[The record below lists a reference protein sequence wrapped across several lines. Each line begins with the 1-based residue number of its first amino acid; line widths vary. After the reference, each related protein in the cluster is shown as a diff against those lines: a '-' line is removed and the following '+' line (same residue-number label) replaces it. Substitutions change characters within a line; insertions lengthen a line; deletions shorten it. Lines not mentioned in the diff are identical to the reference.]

1 MSTKKNAKEVLKDV
15 MNTEDKSSEYDKK
28 SMTEGKTMAIL
39 SYIIPFIPYF
49 VEKDNKYVK
58 FHARQGM
65 DLLLVGIAY
74 SILYNVLVS
83 VIKVRTSCGSFWGY
97 DLGNYCRI
105 TPWWVIL
112 PLSLVGLCIS
122 AIAIIGIINAVN
134 GKAKVL
140 PLIGKYKV
148 FK

>member
-1 MSTKKNAKEVLKDV
+1 MSTKKNTKDILKDV
-15 MNTEDKSSEYDKK
+15 MNTEDKSGEYDKK
-28 SMTEGKTMAIL
+28 SIAEGKTMAIL

-49 VEKDNKYVK
+49 VEKDNKYVR

-65 DLLLVGIAY
+65 DLLLVGILY
-74 SILYNVLVS
+74 SILYNVLAA

-97 DLGNYCRI
+97 NLGYYCKI

-112 PLSLVGLCIS
+112 PLSLVGLVIS

>member
-1 MSTKKNAKEVLKDV
+1 MSKKNAKDILKDV
-15 MNTEDKSSEYDKK
+15 MNTEDKSSQYDKK
-28 SMTEGKTMAIL
+28 SVSEGKTMAIL

-58 FHARQGM
+58 FHSRQGM
-65 DLLLVGIAY
+65 DLLLI
-74 SILYNVLVS
+74 SIVYAIVYNVLS
-83 VIKVRTSCGSFWGY
+83 AVIKVRTSCGSFWGY
-97 DLGNYCRI
+97 DLGYYCKV

-112 PLSLVGLCIS
+112 PLSLVGLVIS

-140 PLIGKYKV
+140 PLVGKFEV